1 VQFASAHLKKSRLLD
16 VTVLGLHLD
25 RTDEI
30 AKKQKREQPQVVCPS
45 SNATLN
51 TCILNTNSTKQ
62 AFLRVSYK
70 VPKHIYLTTLAIFLK
85 KNKVSSVLT
94 RILKCTMAGGTKA
107 HGKVP
112 IGITRHLSLLTMI
125 CLTYG
130 FD

>member
-16 VTVLGLHLD
+16 VTVLGLHRD

-30 AKKQKREQPQVVCPS
+30 AKKTKERTAAGSLPIQQCNTEYMYSEYELHQTGIPARFLQNPKTHI
-45 SNATLN
+45 SNN
-51 TCILNTNSTKQ
+51 IGN
-62 AFLRVSYK
+62 
-70 VPKHIYLTTLAIFLK
+70 IFK

-125 CLTYG
+125 CE
-130 FD
+130 